1 MKTAPPDESHIDS
14 RVATAAR
21 ALDKRI
27 TRRGIAQRVG
37 IGVGAA
43 ALLGIGGTGAAT
55 AFFPHYLD
63 MQGVVKTAYVDR
75 FVDCVRDAGW
85 NADVLGDAEAAPT
98 LESWGADPAMYSV
111 VTHHLLQ
118 DTQGQAGRAIGA
130 CQLEIA
136 DEVGEPITP
145 TF

>member
-1 MKTAPPDESHIDS
+1 MKIAPPDETHIDS

-21 ALDKRI
+21 ALEKRI

-37 IGVGAA
+37 IGVGSA
-43 ALLGIGGTGAAT
+43 ALLGVAGTGAAT

-63 MQGVVKTAYVDR
+63 MQGVVKTAYVDQ
-75 FVDCVRDAGW
+75 FVDCVRGAGW
-85 NADVLGDAEAAPT
+85 DATVLGDTEAAPT
-98 LESWGADPAMYSV
+98 LESWGADPAVYSV

-118 DTQGQAGRAIGA
+118 ETSGQAGRAIGA
-130 CQLEIA
+130 CQLQIA
-136 DEVGEPITP
+136 DEVGEAITP